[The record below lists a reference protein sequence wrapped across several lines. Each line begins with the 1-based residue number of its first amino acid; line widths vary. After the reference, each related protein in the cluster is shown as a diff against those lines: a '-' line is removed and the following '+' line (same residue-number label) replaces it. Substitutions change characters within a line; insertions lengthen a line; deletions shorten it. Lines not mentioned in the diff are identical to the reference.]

1 MTDHPVE
8 QAHAEVALL
17 ATELKLRAKV
27 DLDDAA
33 QPSGQSYEAAVS
45 GSGGTSATEALAVDG
60 TLARAHDA
68 QQALRGLQAAAKG
81 MRNVLKHMAPPEVGG
96 QCPTVSRDE
105 SGETVSCTGEAQ
117 THRGLCVDCD
127 ADWRSRRPDVDI
139 PAHIIAD
146 RNARR
151 TVKCQCHAEHDHA
164 PGVCVRDLEPGQT
177 VGRCRQC
184 REAENPKCDD
194 CGEKPPAPRRTI
206 CEGCKTRR
214 RRKTFAWH
222 DPR

>member
-1 MTDHPVE
+1 MTDRLQE
-8 QAHAEVALL
+8 ALDRL
-17 ATELKLRAKV
+17 DLTARRLGRRARA
-27 DLDDAA
+27 DLEAA
-33 QPSGQSYEAAVS
+33 YAPSGQSYEAAVS
-45 GSGGTSATEALAVDG
+45 GSGGTSTTELAGLDAIADLQIHARDAKVI
-60 TLARAHDA
+60 TRELEKAANLLARCEEK
-68 QQALRGLQAAAKG
+68 LL
-81 MRNVLKHMAPPEVGG
+81 PPKVGG

-164 PGVCVRDLEPGQT
+164 PGVCVRDLQPGQT

-184 REAENPKCDD
+184 REAENPRCDD
-194 CGEKPPAPRRTI
+194 CGEKPPAASRTI

-214 RRKTFAWH
+214 RRKPFA
-222 DPR
+222 